1 MANKFQVEI
10 QETVEE
16 LEHRLER
23 AITAVSKEKL
33 LLLYWIATKKIKT
46 REELATML
54 KRDSSTIYRW
64 LKTYKQGGI
73 TELLTVKK
81 APGKTPHIPPE
92 VREKL
97 IKKLQ
102 EPEGETSYGKLQ
114 LWLEKECGIKVSYKV
129 VHDLVHYK
137 LKAYLKVP
145 RPQSNKVNE
154 VAQTNF
160 KKKLCEIIKVMI
172 KYFGKGKPVRIWC
185 QDESR
190 FGLITMQGRMITLKG
205 VKPVGK
211 KQWKRGNFYVYGV
224 VEPAT
229 GEQYYQEFARINSNC
244 FQEFL
249 NGFGQ
254 KYSDYFNLII
264 MDNGSFHKALLLDWH
279 DHVMPIYLPAYSPE
293 LNPIER
299 LWEHTKKDLKW
310 ENYSSLDKLKEQ
322 VDIIIKSLTNE
333 EVLSLC
339 GWDYIL
345 EAILSVT
352 S

>member
-102 EPEGETSYGKLQ
+102 EPQGETSYGKLQ

-137 LKAYLKVP
+137 LKADLKVP

-154 VAQTNF
+154 GVQANF

-172 KYFGKGKPVRIWC
+172 KYFGNGKPVRIWC

-190 FGLITMQGRMITLKG
+190 FGLITMPCRIITLKG
-205 VKPVGK
+205 VKPIGK
-211 KQWKRGNFYVYGV
+211 KEWKRGNFYVYGV

-229 GEQYYQEFARINSNC
+229 GEQYYQKNARVDSNC

-254 KYSDYFNLII
+254 RYLDYFNLII
-264 MDNGSFHKALLLDWH
+264 MDNGSFHKALLLDWD

-293 LNPIER
+293 LNSIER
-299 LWEHTKKDLKW
+299 LWLYVKKDLKW
-310 ENYSSLDKLKEQ
+310 ENFTNLERLKEQ
-322 VDIIIKSLTNE
+322 IDIIIKSLTNE

-339 GWDYIL
+339 GWDYIR
-345 EAILSVT
+345 EALLSAT

>member
-102 EPEGETSYGKLQ
+102 EPQGETSYGKLQ

-137 LKAYLKVP
+137 LKADLKVP

-154 VAQTNF
+154 
-160 KKKLCEIIKVMI
+160 
-172 KYFGKGKPVRIWC
+172 
-185 QDESR
+185 
-190 FGLITMQGRMITLKG
+190 G
-205 VKPVGK
+205 V
-211 KQWKRGNFYVYGV
+211 
-224 VEPAT
+224 
-229 GEQYYQEFARINSNC
+229 
-244 FQEFL
+244 
-249 NGFGQ
+249 
-254 KYSDYFNLII
+254 
-264 MDNGSFHKALLLDWH
+264 
-279 DHVMPIYLPAYSPE
+279 
-293 LNPIER
+293 
-299 LWEHTKKDLKW
+299 
-310 ENYSSLDKLKEQ
+310 
-322 VDIIIKSLTNE
+322 
-333 EVLSLC
+333 
-339 GWDYIL
+339 
-345 EAILSVT
+345 
-352 S
+352 

>member
-73 TELLTVKK
+73 TSLLTVKK

-102 EPEGETSYGKLQ
+102 EPQGETSYGKLQ

-137 LKAYLKVP
+137 LKADLKVP

-154 VAQTNF
+154 GVQANF

-172 KYFGKGKPVRIWC
+172 KYFGNGKPVRIWC

-190 FGLITMQGRMITLKG
+190 FGLITMPCRMITLKG
-205 VKPVGK
+205 VKPIGK
-211 KQWKRGNFYVYGV
+211 KEWKRGNFYVYGV

-229 GEQYYQEFARINSNC
+229 GEQYYQKNARVDSNC

-249 NGFGQ
+249 KGFGQ
-254 KYSDYFNLII
+254 KYLDYFNLII
-264 MDNGSFHKALLLDWH
+264 MDNGSFHKALLLDWD

-299 LWEHTKKDLKW
+299 LWLYVKKDLKW
-310 ENYSSLDKLKEQ
+310 ENFTNLDRLKEQ
-322 VDIIIKSLTNE
+322 IDIIIKSLTNE

-339 GWDYIL
+339 GWDYIR
-345 EAILSVT
+345 EALLSAT

>member
-1 MANKFQVEI
+1 MANKLQVQI

-16 LEHRLER
+16 LEHRLEGHT
-23 AITAVSKEKL
+23 TAVNKEKL
-33 LLLYWIATKKIKT
+33 LVLYWLATKKIKT
-46 REELATML
+46 RAELATML
-54 KRDSSTIYRW
+54 KRDESTIYRW
-64 LKTYKQGGI
+64 LRAYFQGGI
-73 TELLTVKK
+73 TELLRIKK
-81 APGKTPHIPPE
+81 APGKTPHIPLS
-92 VREKL
+92 VSEKL

-102 EPEGETSYGKLQ
+102 EPQGETSYGKLQ

-137 LKAYLKVP
+137 LKADLKVP

-154 VAQTNF
+154 VAQANF
-160 KKKLCEIIKVMI
+160 KKKLCELIKVMI
-172 KYFGKGKPVRIWC
+172 KYFGNGKPVRIWC

-190 FGLITMQGRMITLKG
+190 FGLITMPGRMITLKG
-205 VKPVGK
+205 VKPIGK
-211 KQWKRGNFYVYGV
+211 KEWKRGNFDVYGV
-224 VEPAT
+224 VEPAR
-229 GEQYYQEFARINSNC
+229 GEQYYQEFAQLNYNC

-264 MDNGSFHKALLLDWH
+264 RDNGSFHKALLLDWH

-299 LWEHTKKDLKW
+299 LWSYVKKDLKW
-310 ENYSSLDKLKEQ
+310 ENFANLERLKEQ

-345 EAILSVT
+345 SAILSA
-352 S
+352 SS

>member
-1 MANKFQVEI
+1 MGNKFKVEI

-16 LEHRLER
+16 LEHRLKR

-46 REELATML
+46 RKELATML

-64 LKTYKQGGI
+64 LRTYKQGGI
-73 TELLTVKK
+73 TSLLTVKK

-114 LWLEKECGIKVSYKV
+114 IWLEKECGLKVSYKV

-137 LKAYLKVP
+137 LKSYLKVP

-154 VAQTNF
+154 VAQANF
-160 KKKLCEIIKVMI
+160 KKKLWEIIKVMI
-172 KYFGKGKPVRIWC
+172 KYFGTGQPVRIWC

-205 VKPVGK
+205 IKPVGK

-224 VEPAT
+224 VEPST
-229 GEQYYQEFARINSNC
+229 GEQYYQEFSQLNHNC

-249 NGFGQ
+249 NGFAE
-254 KYSDYFNLII
+254 KYSYHFNLII

-310 ENYSSLDKLKEQ
+310 ANYSSLDKLKEQ

-345 EAILSVT
+345 EAILSAG